1 MGKRSREKRE
11 RRGQVEERPEKSS
24 GEVSVE
30 HSRLEKIY
38 FAVIE
43 WGVYLSL
50 FAPFVLLKGYFFP
63 YVVPKTIFF
72 RIIVDVILIAYVLLA
87 ISNSRYRPKMNAL
100 TISIIVFMAIAVLT
114 SITGVNFEKSF
125 WSTFERMTGLLT
137 FFHLF
142 AFFIVL
148 TSVFKERKNWE
159 RILTLSI
166 IVGVFISFYT
176 LTNKETSS
184 WGGGTIG
191 NVSFLA
197 SYLLFDIFFAA
208 ILFFIKR
215 GGWKIFYAIT
225 FIILLLP
232 MFINTEI
239 PRGGIASFFIGIFL
253 LGLGYMVFSGRKLLK
268 RLAPVVFLVVVL
280 AGIGILQNDLFKAKM
295 FDVKEIPEQARE
307 TVWRIS
313 YEGFL
318 AKPWLGWGMEN
329 YNIAFLNY
337 FDPEV
342 PLSVD
347 IWYDRAHNIVL
358 DSLVSTG
365 IVGTVSLLAI
375 FTVAITSLLRLC
387 SRIAER
393 RNILFPLGMATVLIV
408 YFIQDIWVF
417 DMISSYM
424 MLFLSLAF
432 ISFLVSPKKEPEM
445 VPAKRSSF
453 SPVLGALL
461 ILLALFSIY
470 FGNIQPARAS
480 QYTVQGM
487 STSPL
492 ENAIPFFQK
501 ALAMSPMTIFEIP
514 EQFSRKTTGL
524 TFDENQDKSV
534 LMNAFELSIVGMERS
549 IAQGPNDFRLH
560 LVLGRQ
566 HNDFFYLT
574 QDSQKLEKAADLLNK
589 AIELSPGNQQG
600 YWALAQTRLYQ
611 GRPEEA
617 FSLIQ
622 QSIDLEPRFLD
633 SHWYLA
639 MSYRLADR
647 YDLAAEELE
656 RMLEIE
662 GLEDPLPFWER
673 DMSRLEKAIG
683 IYQQLEDDERLIEL
697 YQAGMRMKPGDG
709 KFYAAAAVSYANLGD
724 FDKARE
730 MAQKAIELNP
740 EYAEDLES
748 FLNQLPQ

>member
-1 MGKRSREKRE
+1 MGKRAREKRE
-11 RRGQVEERPEKSS
+11 RREQVEERSEKISE
-24 GEVSVE
+24 EVSIE
-30 HSRLEKIY
+30 HSKLEKIY

-63 YVVPKTIFF
+63 YVVPKTVFF
-72 RIIVDVILIAYVLLA
+72 RIIVDVILIAYILLA
-87 ISNSRYRPKMNAL
+87 ISNPRYRPKMNAL

-114 SITGVNFEKSF
+114 SFTGVNLEKSF

-137 FFHLF
+137 FLHLF

-148 TSVFKERKNWE
+148 TSCFRERKHWE

-176 LTNKETSS
+176 LTNKEASS

-208 ILFFIKR
+208 ILFFAKR
-215 GGWKIFYAIT
+215 GGWRIFYAIT
-225 FIILLLP
+225 FIVLLLP
-232 MFINTEI
+232 MFVNMEI
-239 PRGGIASFFIGIFL
+239 PRGGIASFLIGIFL
-253 LGLGYMVFSGRKLLK
+253 LGLGYMVFSGRRSLK
-268 RLAPVVFLVVVL
+268 RLAPVVFLVVIL
-280 AGIGILQNDLFKAKM
+280 AGLGILQNDFFKAKM
-295 FDVKEIPEQARE
+295 FDVKELPGEARE
-307 TVWRIS
+307 IVWRVS

-337 FDPEV
+337 FDPEI
-342 PLSVD
+342 PMGVD

-358 DSLVSTG
+358 DSLVSMG
-365 IVGTVSLLAI
+365 IVGTVSFLAI
-375 FTVAITSLLRLC
+375 FAVAIFSLLRLC
-387 SRIAER
+387 SKIVER
-393 RNILFPLGMATVLIV
+393 RNVLFPIGMVTVLIV

-432 ISFLVSPKKEPEM
+432 ISFLVSSKEEPEM

-461 ILLALFSIY
+461 IILALSSIY
-470 FGNIQPARAS
+470 FGNIQLARAS

-487 STSPL
+487 TASPL
-492 ENAIPFFQK
+492 EKAIPFFQK
-501 ALAMSPMTIFEIP
+501 ALAVSPMTIFEIP
-514 EQFSRKTTGL
+514 EQFSRKTTGY
-524 TFDENQDKSV
+524 TFDEEQDKTA
-534 LMNAFELSIVGMERS
+534 LMDAFELSIAEMERS
-549 IAQGPNDFRLH
+549 IAQGPDDFRLH

-566 HNDFFYLT
+566 YNDYFYLT
-574 QDSQKLEKAADLLNK
+574 QDPQKLDEAAELLK
-589 AIELSPGNQQG
+589 RAIELSPGNQQG

-611 GRPEEA
+611 DRGEEA

-639 MSYRLADR
+639 MTYRLTDN
-647 YDLAAEELE
+647 YELAANKLEE
-656 RMLEIE
+656 MLEIE
-662 GLEDPLPFWER
+662 DLEDPLPFWER
-673 DMSRLEKAIG
+673 DIGRLDKVIG
-683 IYQQLEDDERLIEL
+683 IYQQLDDNERLIEL
-697 YQAGMRMKPGDG
+697 YQTGMRMNPESG

-730 MAQKAIELNP
+730 VAQKAIELNP
-740 EYAEDLES
+740 EYAEDLEK
-748 FLNQLPQ
+748 FLSQLPQ